1 MNTLFIALILSTA
14 LAQRAPATLAQE
26 LFASLAVRTVP
37 CPAYTRNGSN
47 EPVCGITEASPRAF
61 TQAFSKAVEGKLEPE
76 GPWAEDHSVWLRY
89 YRDGDVRYA
98 AIYTRLAETFNVQF
112 VRLK

>member
-1 MNTLFIALILSTA
+1 MNALCIALILSTA
-14 LAQRAPATLAQE
+14 LIQRTPATLAQE

-37 CPAYTRNGSN
+37 CPAYTRNGGN

-61 TQAFSKAVEGKLEPE
+61 TQAFSKAVRGKLEPE
-76 GPWAEDHSVWLRY
+76 GPWDEDHSVWLRY
-89 YRDGDVRYA
+89 YRDGNARYA